1 MRQRDRAHK
10 IAKRS
15 GSQNNWDVY
24 KKLRNSVTEQIRSK
38 KSEHF
43 TSTIEEN
50 KGNSSVMWKKL
61 KEVLPNK
68 QKIVA
73 NSLLSQHGVADDLAD
88 IADIFNEHFSAVGE
102 RLVSNATPC
111 GLVDDTIHLTCINS
125 LDAKC
130 TLPDITE
137 EYVQKQISSMSV
149 GKATGPDGI
158 SVKNLQIS
166 SRHITKSLTHIFNF
180 SIRCEHY
187 PKDRKYALVTPIHKG
202 GDTCNTTNYRPISI
216 LPII

>member
-1 MRQRDRAHK
+1 MPSPSSGLVHRAFPIQLMRQRDRAHK

-68 QKIVA
+68 HKIVA
-73 NSLLSQHGVADDLAD
+73 NSLLSQHGEVVDDLAD
-88 IADIFNEHFSAVGE
+88 IADIFNVHFSTVGE

-111 GLVDDTIHLTCINS
+111 GLVDDNIHLTRINS
-125 LDAKC
+125 LDVKC
-130 TLPDITE
+130 TLPN
-137 EYVQKQISSMSV
+137 SSMF
-149 GKATGPDGI
+149 
-158 SVKNLQIS
+158 
-166 SRHITKSLTHIFNF
+166 KS
-180 SIRCEHY
+180 
-187 PKDRKYALVTPIHKG
+187 KYHQCRSGRQLVRMEKV
-202 GDTCNTTNYRPISI
+202 
-216 LPII
+216 